1 MAGKRDYY
9 EILGLSKGASE
20 SEIKKAYRK
29 MAIQYHPDKNP
40 DDAEAEKKF
49 KEAAEAYEVLSDPQ
63 KRQRYDNY
71 GHAGVGG
78 ASQGGGGFGGGMSMD
93 DIFEQFGDIF
103 GGGFGG
109 SGSFGGFGGG
119 GGRGQRRFKGSN
131 LRVRVKLTLEELAS
145 GVEKKL
151 RIKRSMPAD
160 GVSFKTCPTCRGT
173 GQVSRVANTILGQMQ
188 TSSTCPSCNGL
199 GQTIDKKPSGT
210 DQYGMVRK
218 EEIVPVKIPAGVVDG
233 MQLKISGKG
242 NAGPMNGVN
251 GDLIVAIE
259 EEEHPQLKREN
270 NNLHYDLYVSIP
282 DAVLGT
288 SVEVPTLSGKA
299 RIKIPAGTQSGKI
312 MRLRGKGIPS
322 VEGYGSG
329 DLLVHV
335 NVWTPKEVNKENRR
349 IFEGL
354 QGDPDFTPQPGNH
367 DKSFFE
373 KVKEMFG

>member
-1 MAGKRDYY
+1 MAGKRDFY

-29 MAIQYHPDKNP
+29 MAIKYHPDKNP
-40 DDAEAEKKF
+40 GDAEAEKKF

-63 KRQRYDNY
+63 KRQRYDQY

-93 DIFEQFGDIF
+93 DIFDQFGDIF
-103 GGGFGG
+103 GGAFGG
-109 SGSFGGFGGG
+109 GGGFGGFSG

-151 RIKRSMPAD
+151 RIKRSMPAE
-160 GVSFKTCPTCRGT
+160 GVSFKTCPTCRGA
-173 GQVSRVANTILGQMQ
+173 GQVSRVTNTILGQMQ
-188 TSSTCPSCNGL
+188 TSSACPSCNGL

-210 DQYGMVRK
+210 DEYGMVRK

-233 MQLKISGKG
+233 MQLKIAGKG

-251 GDLIVAIE
+251 GDLIVVIE
-259 EEEHPQLKREN
+259 EQEHPDLKREN

-288 SVEVPTLSGKA
+288 AVEVPTLSGKA
-299 RIKIPAGTQSGKI
+299 RIKVPGGTQSGKI

-322 VEGYGSG
+322 VEGFGTG

-354 QGDPDFTPQPGNH
+354 QGDSDFEPKPGNH